1 MCLPFE
7 KFFHKT
13 QILTPS
19 TTTTMT
25 YIFNVRREAPLT
37 EADRPLCVYPLK
49 NFDSTYDLEPDYGLD
64 ARW

>member
-1 MCLPFE
+1 MKFQFFE
-7 KFFHKT
+7 LKT

-49 NFDSTYDLEPDYGLD
+49 NFDSTYDLEPYYGLD

>member
-1 MCLPFE
+1 MKFQFFE
-7 KFFHKT
+7 LKT

>member
-1 MCLPFE
+1 MKFQFFE
-7 KFFHKT
+7 LKT

-25 YIFNVRREAPLT
+25 YIFNERCEAPLT
-37 EADRPLCVYPLK
+37 EADRPLCVCYPLK